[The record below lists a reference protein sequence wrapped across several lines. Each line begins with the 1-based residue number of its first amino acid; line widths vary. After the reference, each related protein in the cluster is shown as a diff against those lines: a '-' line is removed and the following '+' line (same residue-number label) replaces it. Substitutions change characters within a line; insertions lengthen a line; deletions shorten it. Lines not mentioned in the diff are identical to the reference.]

1 MRLWNQPLEFYR
13 FAIRSRLVE
22 ATNRRFAALADFLN
36 AYRTI
41 GSYQSIVPARSVTN
55 NIVSS
60 WYAPA
65 AVFLW
70 RIQTTV
76 GQMFIGIKGNT
87 GKLIF
92 DAVERVSHQTKCL
105 IVRYHR
111 AGFAETFQKLGD
123 TLCWVSFLASSIYS
137 SQGIICQLPAS
148 SLPAAPR
155 DNTVRQDLAAP
166 AVSTK
171 CCHASSNGHGPRMR
185 FSFLCQRYEAL
196 GFFHNSDFRSRNQ
209 GRKKAAHRFELRELA

>member
-76 GQMFIGIKGNT
+76 DQMFIGIKGNT

-137 SQGIICQLPAS
+137 SQGIICQLPS
-148 SLPAAPR
+148 TSLPARLATTPCGKTSPHRRFPR
-155 DNTVRQDLAAP
+155 NVATLEW
-166 AVSTK
+166 
-171 CCHASSNGHGPRMR
+171 HGPRMR
-185 FSFLCQRYEAL
+185 FSLLCQRYEAL
-196 GFFHNSDFRSRNQ
+196 GFFHNSDFRSRNR
-209 GRKKAAHRFELRELA
+209 GRKKPAHRFELRELA